1 MKAQSAVEYLI
12 IVSVALLI
20 IIPFL
25 AYVNQSFSNYKEN
38 SRIIQAKNAVKKLG
52 EAADFVYS
60 QGPPAKLTIRVCIPE
75 GVQSISFDKQI
86 LFKVKTS
93 AGISD
98 IFYETIGEVNGTI
111 STKSGC
117 YYFNLIAHQTYVQ
130 IGEAK

>member
-38 SRIIQAKNAVKKLG
+38 SKIIQAKNAVKKLG

-60 QGPPAKLTIRVCIPE
+60 QGPPAKLTMRICIPE
-75 GVQSISFDKQI
+75 GIQSVSFNKHI
-86 LFKVKTS
+86 LFKIKTS

-98 IFYETIGEVNGTI
+98 IFYDTIGEIRGTI
-111 STKSGC
+111 PIKSGC
-117 YYFNLIAHQTYVQ
+117 YYFSLIAHQTYVQ
-130 IGEAK
+130 IGEVE